1 MYTDFVFDL
10 RYWLKPHKLLAVTVH
25 LLLPAIVNT
34 RATTVRKAAIH
45 ILRCSMMIGRLFNP
59 PALT

>member
-1 MYTDFVFDL
+1 MYTDFVFEL
-10 RYWLKPHKLLAVTVH
+10 RYWLKPHKLLAVTVQ
-25 LLLPAIVNT
+25 LLLPATANT
-34 RATTVRKAAIH
+34 RATAVRKAIVH